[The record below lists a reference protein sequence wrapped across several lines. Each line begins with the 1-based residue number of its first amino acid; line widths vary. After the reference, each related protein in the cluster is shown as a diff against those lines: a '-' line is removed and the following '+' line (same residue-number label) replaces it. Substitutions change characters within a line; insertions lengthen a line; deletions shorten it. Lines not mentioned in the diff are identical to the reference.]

1 MALSKDMMLKSSELL
16 SAYKSACE
24 HQPDLKSF
32 DSSLQ
37 QQTTKVIDSLT
48 AGAETGLSPQQ
59 AVHIEVS
66 QHLLEVTKGV
76 ANFTTKVEDDVWEN
90 KALKSL
96 VEAYFEST
104 KKTLKIFNTIENCV
118 EKAEMGQLLIRE
130 ALHEFEKELA
140 EKDFKLIKE
149 QQESLFEEVCEAK
162 KRVHGEITKKEKES
176 FITNLLFGA
185 AFAVVAVTSIALI
198 ATGAGAVVAFGSLS
212 TTLLAVGWAG
222 VYTALDNK
230 KDALKTQLEGLKKVE
245 GIESSVEKGIKT
257 NEEAA
262 ETVSILVEGLEG
274 RIHNMMKLVDNAI
287 ENEEDEA
294 DTRIVLKLISERV
307 EKLTEKIKEVGESVE
322 NHSKLIAKARLQVL
336 QKINRSA

>member
-66 QHLLEVTKGV
+66 QS
-76 ANFTTKVEDDVWEN
+76 
-90 KALKSL
+90 LKTS
-96 VEAYFEST
+96 FD
-104 KKTLKIFNTIENCV
+104 
-118 EKAEMGQLLIRE
+118 GQLLTTQ
-130 ALHEFEKELA
+130 
-140 EKDFKLIKE
+140 FKLIKE